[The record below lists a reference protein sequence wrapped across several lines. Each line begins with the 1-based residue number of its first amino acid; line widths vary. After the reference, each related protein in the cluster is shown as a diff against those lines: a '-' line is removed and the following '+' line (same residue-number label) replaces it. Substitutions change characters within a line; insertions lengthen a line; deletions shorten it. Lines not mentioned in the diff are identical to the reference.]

1 MTAWRVRVY
10 YSALSLHKD
19 PLHSI
24 LPLALYQSVFVY
36 AELSRHA
43 SSECFVCLFVL
54 VLCLWLLIS
63 LSTCLLICF
72 GLDINVFCELLLVF
86 YIICL
91 IETSLK

>member
-24 LPLALYQSVFVY
+24 LPLALCQSVFVY

-43 SSECFVCLFVL
+43 SSECFVC
-54 VLCLWLLIS
+54 
-63 LSTCLLICF
+63 F
-72 GLDINVFCELLLVF
+72 GLVFMALNISVHLFADLLW
-86 YIICL
+86 
-91 IETSLK
+91 SGS